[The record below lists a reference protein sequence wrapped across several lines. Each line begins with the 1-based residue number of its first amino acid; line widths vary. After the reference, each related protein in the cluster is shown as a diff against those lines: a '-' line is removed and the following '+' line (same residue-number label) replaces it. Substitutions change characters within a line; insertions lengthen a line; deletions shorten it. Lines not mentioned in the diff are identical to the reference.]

1 MPAAPGRVLC
11 SWRPRRHLWGRTGA
25 TGRRR
30 TRVRS
35 SFDYAVWRTHFAC
48 RVPTPRDAGF
58 AAQRGYYVSGTRVSL
73 DSIVYAD
80 RRGESAESIRQ
91 NYPSLSLVQVSGAI
105 TFYESNQPIVDA
117 YLAEAEKEWDEFA
130 RDHPLPEEL
139 LQKLERARQEVFARR
154 P

>member
-1 MPAAPGRVLC
+1 MPCGARTLRAASRLLGTLA
-11 SWRPRRHLWGRTGA
+11 SRRNG
-25 TGRRR
+25 
-30 TRVRS
+30 
-35 SFDYAVWRTHFAC
+35 
-48 RVPTPRDAGF
+48 
-58 AAQRGYYVSGTRVSL
+58 GYYVSGTRVSL